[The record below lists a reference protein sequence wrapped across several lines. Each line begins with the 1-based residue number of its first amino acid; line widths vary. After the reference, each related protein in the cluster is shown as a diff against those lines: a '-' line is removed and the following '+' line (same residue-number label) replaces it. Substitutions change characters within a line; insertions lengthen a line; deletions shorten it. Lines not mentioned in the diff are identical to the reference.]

1 MSLEELLSHFAVAL
15 AIGLLIGLE
24 RGWATREDEPGS
36 RTAGIRT
43 FAITGLLG
51 GTAGAMALAAGG
63 PASAGGGIV
72 LGLSF
77 AAYAAVITVF
87 AREEN
92 RADKTFSATTAIAA
106 ILTFALG
113 AYALVGDLRVAAAA
127 AVATAGLLA
136 LRQVLHA
143 WVAKITWPELRSALL
158 LLAMTTIALPLIP
171 TDPVGPFGGVNLR
184 ETWLIAIV
192 LAGVSFLGYAAIKIF
207 GQERG
212 VLLSAAAGGLVSS
225 TAVMLTNA
233 RRAAAGEGAPN
244 LLAAG
249 AMIATSI
256 SLARTAFIVG
266 ILNRDMLWY
275 VIAPLVAAGAA
286 SAAAAVVLSLRGQV
300 AQSQEDAAGLRN
312 PFELRP
318 VVIFAVVLSLL
329 VVIARVVTEQFGVT
343 GAIVAALVTGA
354 GDVDAVTVSM
364 TKLAPA
370 TLDVRQAA
378 LAVLAA
384 ALSNT
389 VVKAVMGATIA
400 GGRFALAVAL
410 STLAAI
416 AAGVVAWL
424 AAASMAG

>member
-92 RADKTFSATTAIAA
+92 RADNTYSATTAIAA

-171 TDPVGPFGGVNLR
+171 AEPVGPFGGVNLR

-212 VLLSAAAGGLVSS
+212 VLLAAAAGGLVSS

-256 SLARTAFIVG
+256 SLARTTFIVG

-275 VIAPLVAAGAA
+275 VIAPLVAGGAA
-286 SAAAAVVLSLRGQV
+286 SAAAAVVLSLRGQA

-318 VVIFAVVLSLL
+318 VVTFAVVLSLL

-370 TLDVRQAA
+370 TLEVRQAA

-424 AAASMAG
+424 AAASIAS

>member
-1 MSLEELLSHFAVAL
+1 M
-15 AIGLLIGLE
+15 
-24 RGWATREDEPGS
+24 P
-36 RTAGIRT
+36 
-43 FAITGLLG
+43 
-51 GTAGAMALAAGG
+51 
-63 PASAGGGIV
+63 
-72 LGLSF
+72 
-77 AAYAAVITVF
+77 
-87 AREEN
+87 
-92 RADKTFSATTAIAA
+92 DKTFSATTAIAA

-136 LRQVLHA
+136 LRQVLHG

-171 TDPVGPFGGVNLR
+171 SDPVGPFGGVNLR

-212 VLLSAAAGGLVSS
+212 VLLAAAAGGLVSS

-275 VIAPLVAAGAA
+275 VIAPLVAAGVA
-286 SAAAAVVLSLRGQV
+286 SAAAAVVLSLRGQA

-318 VVIFAVVLSLL
+318 VVTFAVVLSLL

-370 TLDVRQAA
+370 TLEVRQAA

-389 VVKAVMGATIA
+389 LVKAVMGATIA